1 MTTQF
6 SNPPEDK
13 TSKYFAGE
21 DNRSRRLMEMYRRFK
36 SLQSQRFHL
45 RNQLVAVEKY
55 LDSLDSQIKC
65 YESYEQLSL
74 GK

>member
-1 MTTQF
+1 MRNQF
-6 SNPPEDK
+6 S
-13 TSKYFAGE
+13 TSPKERSAKYLSTE
-21 DNRSRRLMEMYRRFK
+21 ENRSRRLLEMHRRFK

-55 LDSLDSQIKC
+55 LDSLDSQIRC

-74 GK
+74 EK

>member
-1 MTTQF
+1 MSNQF
-6 SNPPEDK
+6 SEPPEK
-13 TSKYFAGE
+13 KLSKNLVVE

-36 SLQSQRFHL
+36 SLQSQRFYL

-74 GK
+74 EK